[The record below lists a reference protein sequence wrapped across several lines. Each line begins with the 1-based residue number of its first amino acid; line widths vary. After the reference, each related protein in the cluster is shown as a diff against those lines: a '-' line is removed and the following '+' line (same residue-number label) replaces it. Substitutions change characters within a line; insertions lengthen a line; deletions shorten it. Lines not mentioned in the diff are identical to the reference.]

1 MGVYE
6 ELEKVLTQ
14 INQIVIGKEDVT
26 KKVFA
31 AIIAGGHVLLEDIPG
46 VGKTTLSST
55 FAKVLSLNSKRIQF
69 TPDVLPSDLLGFS
82 MYNEKTGE
90 FEYREG
96 AVFCNLFLGDEI
108 NRTSPKTQSA
118 LLEVMEER
126 QVSVDGTTR
135 KIPEPFIV
143 IATENPIGSSGT
155 QMLPESQLDRFMICV
170 SMGYPKHEEA
180 VRILKGAVWNKV
192 DKITA
197 IMDQEQLKQVQDM
210 AENVFVSDELFEYIV
225 SIVEATR
232 TSDYC
237 TMGASPRA
245 SIGLLKMTKAMAV
258 LEGRDFTTAGDVK
271 EVAKDVLGHR
281 VKLSTKAR
289 AEGISTKEVIEL
301 IVRKVPVP
309 KM

>member
-6 ELEKVLTQ
+6 KLEKVLTQ

-197 IMDQEQLKQVQDM
+197 IMDKEQLKQVQDM

-281 VKLSTKAR
+281 VKLSTRAR
-289 AEGISTKEVIEL
+289 AEGIGTKEVIEL

>member
-82 MYNEKTGE
+82 MYNEKTRE

-197 IMDQEQLKQVQDM
+197 IMDKEQLKQVQDM

-225 SIVEATR
+225 SVVEATR

-258 LEGRDFTTAGDVK
+258 LEGRDFATAGDVK

>member
-197 IMDQEQLKQVQDM
+197 IMDKEQLKQVQDM

-281 VKLSTKAR
+281 VKLSTRAR
-289 AEGISTKEVIEL
+289 AEGIGTKEVIEL

>member
-197 IMDQEQLKQVQDM
+197 IMDKEQLKQVQDM

-225 SIVEATR
+225 SVVEATR

-258 LEGRDFTTAGDVK
+258 LEGRDFATAGDVK